1 MSLGDGY
8 KLIIEKNDIKDKV
21 VVFSFVYTEPEGFE
35 QNRMPALVKIWEDE
49 GWTSSMI
56 SPDQVLRNEA
66 GDEVR
71 VVFLVWTSY
80 LDYLEQKLKGL
91 SSSDD
96 SNNDGGIDG
105 KKTSKEINDTNTSD
119 VDGNVSESSNKQKS
133 IQSAVVGET
142 TSPND
147 QQENTSEKES
157 ATVAGKG
164 KETGSNKRKSSPKR
178 SSARKKKK

>member
-1 MSLGDGY
+1 
-8 KLIIEKNDIKDKV
+8 
-21 VVFSFVYTEPEGFE
+21 
-35 QNRMPALVKIWEDE
+35 
-49 GWTSSMI
+49 MI

-71 VVFLVWTSY
+71 VVFLVWTSF

-105 KKTSKEINDTNTSD
+105 EKTSKEINDTNTSD

-133 IQSAVVGET
+133 IQSTKVGGKR
-142 TSPND
+142 SQNN
-147 QQENTSEKES
+147 QQENTSDNET
-157 ATVAGKG
+157 ATVARAGEEKTP
-164 KETGSNKRKSSPKR
+164 KKLKVDKQESPTRASLRNKKN
-178 SSARKKKK
+178 